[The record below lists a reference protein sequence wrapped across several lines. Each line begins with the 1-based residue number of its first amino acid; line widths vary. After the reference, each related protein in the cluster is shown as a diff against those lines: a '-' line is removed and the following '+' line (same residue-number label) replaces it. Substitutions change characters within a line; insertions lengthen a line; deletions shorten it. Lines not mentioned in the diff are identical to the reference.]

1 MQTTKRRFFDKIE
14 NKVFLIILL
23 TTVATS
29 AAVYAVTRGMF
40 YMAMLDSIR
49 SRTEIVNTYA
59 QKVVNVESFSLLRK
73 KEDAATDLYISQQRE
88 LNKIRRIANVRY
100 LYTARTDTRGEP
112 EYVIDGLDLQAPD
125 FRFIGDA
132 IEPDILPELR
142 RCLNGQTVA
151 SEDILNTE
159 WGAIFITCWPVR
171 HADGRVAGAMVMEF
185 DAQDIYQ
192 KKQKITLYSIVVSI
206 IVATLFI
213 LIARVSLHRV
223 SEPFYKK
230 LAYTDYLTGLQN
242 RTAFELDLKRLEEAL
257 KPGMVV
263 SVIVYDLNNL
273 KVVNDTLGHGAGDA
287 YIKKMADNIRQ
298 SAFGKMGVSYRIG
311 GDEFATVVIGRDK
324 MELEAGL
331 RSLFTLSRS
340 VGAPETYFEFS
351 YGVATW
357 DPELDK
363 HLHDVLIRADHDM
376 YAFKVRHKQRPQR
389 GGTNSPETA
398 DDPVDTSGA

>member
-112 EYVIDGLDLQAPD
+112 YMIDGLDLQAPD